1 MASQGGSPSFS
12 QRYAQIRVND
22 ASRRANPS
30 WQELQD
36 AVHQFDFQ
44 FESTNSSQND
54 HAEEAG
60 LEAFPL
66 TDFGGDSSAT
76 QLNVRKR
83 HLKSLIRPILLLTV
97 PIALLAAT
105 LLGLVRVYK
114 VQTRPSLFPGLALE
128 QAESLSYILV
138 DYPATRIVFVAS
150 IISSLAPFLS
160 GFIMSLWALPVAH
173 CLRANSQK
181 SNTSLL
187 PTPYQLNLVIGI
199 TLASYERLWTYM
211 CYCFSKSRSK
221 IPPVLRHAALV
232 LFIATLASFGAL
244 LTDSGLHYTTQTI
257 NYNLVAYGSTR
268 NYQPGRGLSQRCLS
282 VNRIENDGMPCTYDA
297 LGTNTNRVE
306 EDMERFYLQH
316 NSSTHSRIQVTE
328 MDASTG
334 EQLALLV
341 PLEENIPLNIDFRAS
356 TIGIS
361 AQCPFITPSC
371 DMRLATTN
379 FSSPDSLYTVFN
391 CSSAFYG
398 VLGKSPE
405 LIDISTSL
413 QPGDVV
419 ATDPD
424 VPPLAY
430 KPSANL
436 QYFFSPSSTLS
447 SVYNTVGYD
456 PETLQPSD
464 SIPPLPD
471 KALVNPIYM
480 GVAARISGEGLQT
493 GDDLNSSAIFN
504 SKKGYYELA
513 MSCRLTSYDVEY
525 SRING
530 TFTNIT
536 TSASPNGSV
545 IELAHGAE
553 LYITFSGPSPF
564 YGDALLQADME
575 PTTEALAAKF
585 GSLYAFYMMGTIGSV
600 TTPRE
605 ALALQTRTEKLVTR
619 VSRVW
624 FFALV
629 SCCLTYTFLGAI
641 LGAVAYQL
649 SFNENCDVA
658 AQLSLPGLAWIAFPK
673 NPRGAPVDPE
683 LARASIF
690 EERYHRNEKQRV
702 RVYYHPDLGCSLEV
716 AEQ

>member
-1 MASQGGSPSFS
+1 MASQGGSLSFS
-12 QRYAQIRVND
+12 QRYAHIRANG
-22 ASRRANPS
+22 ASRYAIPS

-36 AVHQFDFQ
+36 AAHHFDFQ
-44 FESTNSSQND
+44 FESNNSSQGD
-54 HAEEAG
+54 HAQEAG
-60 LEAFPL
+60 LEGFPV
-66 TDFGGDSSAT
+66 TDFGGDSSPT

-83 HLKSLIRPILLLTV
+83 RLKSIIQPILLLTV

-105 LLGLVRVYK
+105 LMGLVRGYK

-128 QAESLSYILV
+128 PAESPGYILV
-138 DYPATRIVFVAS
+138 DYPATRIVFIAS

-173 CLRANSQK
+173 CLRVNSQK
-181 SNTSLL
+181 SNTSML
-187 PTPYQLNLVIGI
+187 PTPYQLSLLIGI
-199 TLASYERLWTYM
+199 TLASYERLWTYL

-221 IPPVLRHAALV
+221 IPPVLRHAALA
-232 LFIATLASFGAL
+232 LSLAILVSLGAV
-244 LTDSGLHYTTQTI
+244 LTDSALHYTTQTI
-257 NYNLVAYGSTR
+257 NYDLVAYGSTQ
-268 NYQPGRGLSQRCLS
+268 NYQPGRGLSQRCLA
-282 VNRIENDGMPCTYDA
+282 VNRTENEGLPCTYDA
-297 LGTNTNRVE
+297 LGTNTNRVA
-306 EDMERFYLQH
+306 EDMEKFYLQH
-316 NSSTHSRIQVTE
+316 NSSTHSRIQVME
-328 MDASTG
+328 MDPSTG

-361 AQCPFITPSC
+361 AQCSFITPSC
-371 DMRLATTN
+371 NMRLATAN

-398 VLGKSPE
+398 VLGKSPH
-405 LIDISTSL
+405 LIDVSTSL
-413 QPGDVV
+413 QPGDLV

-456 PETLQPSD
+456 PKVLQPSD
-464 SIPPLPD
+464 LIPPLPD
-471 KALVNPIYM
+471 KDLVNPIYM
-480 GVAARISGEGLQT
+480 GVAARISGKGLRAR
-493 GDDLNSSAIFN
+493 DNLNSSDLFDSA
-504 SKKGYYELA
+504 KTYYELA

-530 TFTNIT
+530 TFGNIT

-545 IELAHGAE
+545 IELAHGDE
-553 LYITFSGPSPF
+553 LYITIDGPSPF

-575 PTTEALAAKF
+575 PTTKALAAKF
-585 GSLYAFYMMGTIGSV
+585 GSLYSFHMMGTIGSV

-629 SCCLTYTFLGAI
+629 SCCLAYTFLGII
-641 LGAVAYQL
+641 LGTVAYRL
-649 SFNENCDVA
+649 SFNEDCDVA
-658 AQLSLPGLAWIAFPK
+658 AQLSLPGLAWIAFSK
-673 NPRGAPVDPE
+673 NPRGVTVDPE

-702 RVYYHPDLGCSLEV
+702 IVHHHADSGCSLEV
-716 AEQ
+716 AE